1 MNFIKRSE
9 LSKSDKIQILELWN
23 NEYPEKLAYS
33 TLNSFEDYLENLL
46 EQSHIL
52 MIDESQNIRGWCFD
66 FIRENEKW
74 FVIVVDS
81 KLHGIGLGTKLLNAA
96 KEKEVELN
104 GWVVDHNRDRKK
116 NGDFYRSPLD
126 FYLKN
131 GFEKLS
137 ESRLVLDK
145 ISAVKIKWKKLAAT
159 RCKMH

>member
-1 MNFIKRSE
+1 
-9 LSKSDKIQILELWN
+9 
-23 NEYPEKLAYS
+23 
-33 TLNSFEDYLENLL
+33 
-46 EQSHIL
+46 

-145 ISAVKIKWKKLAAT
+145 ISAVNIKWKKT
-159 RCKMH
+159 GSNKV